1 MNAAH
6 RLLAP
11 FAVGLLALAVI
22 GLLLWRVDVARKAEG
37 EARAAAEAAARWQA
51 ALEAQTRQIT
61 ALEAAAAARA
71 SAASTA
77 HALTREK
84 LQPIIIHSLEE
95 ARTHE
100 TTPAGA
106 VLCLDA
112 GRVQSIEASA
122 AALGLEGAAAPGGGA
137 AALHAHPAPDRP

>member
-1 MNAAH
+1 VSAW
-6 RLLAP
+6 RSLLPMGA
-11 FAVGLLALAVI
+11 GLILLALAVVA
-22 GLLLWRVDVARKAEG
+22 LLLWRAERAREAAG
-37 EARAAAEAAARWQA
+37 AARAEARWQQQMA
-51 ALEAQTRQIT
+51 RQTRQIA

-71 SAASTA
+71 SAATTA

>member
-1 MNAAH
+1 MSPW
-6 RLLAP
+6 RSLLPMGA
-11 FAVGLLALAVI
+11 GLILLALAALV
-22 GLLLWRVDVARKAEG
+22 LWQFGAARKAEG
-37 EARAAAEAAARWQA
+37 EARAAAEAAMRWQA
-51 ALEAQTRQIT
+51 ALEAQTRQIA

-71 SAASTA
+71 SAATTA

-137 AALHAHPAPDRP
+137 AALHAHPAPDQP

>member
-22 GLLLWRVDVARKAEG
+22 GLMLWRVDVARKAEG

-51 ALEAQTRQIT
+51 ALEAQTRQIA
-61 ALEAAAAARA
+61 ALEADAARRVNA
-71 SAASTA
+71 ATSAYAI
-77 HALTREK
+77 TRER
-84 LQPIIIHSLEE
+84 LQPIIIRSLEE

-112 GRVQSIEASA
+112 ERVQSIEASA
-122 AALGLEGAAAPGGGA
+122 AALGLAGAAAPAGGA